1 VNEHRNKDQH
11 KSFFVAVFFSALLSV
26 AFLACMEEP
35 SPVGSRLLPDAD
47 LLKLDT
53 TFVGAI
59 KASSEQNIPTKLLP
73 SRLLVGKTRDREA
86 WAALRFNA
94 IPDSLVLVNV
104 LGAELQLRVNY
115 HFGDSLA
122 PFAFDVHNILRSW
135 GSDSLTIDSLRMP
148 GFFNPSPMSSW
159 SAVPLGDTATVTV
172 SLDTAIVRAWLNAP
186 LDTVKTNFGVLL
198 KPRSQ
203 GVIKGFATSIAS
215 IVEHRPR
222 LVVRYSRQG
231 TTRVDTAQI
240 SGSTDVFAAFTEDTA
255 WLSDSS
261 RVYIHNGISSRGVI
275 EFDISSFTKNATI
288 HKAVLEVTLDPQASR
303 LNSYSADSLYAFFVT
318 KDGVLPNLFSLSQTA
333 VSEGRK
339 VYRFPIT
346 SFVQIWA
353 RSTEPRKVV
362 LAGYTEHYS
371 LDSFVLFGASSPF
384 KPRLIITYSLLR

>member
-1 VNEHRNKDQH
+1 VNEQRNRTQHR
-11 KSFFVAVFFSALLSV
+11 SFFVAVFFSALLSV

-53 TFVGAI
+53 SFVGAI
-59 KASSEQNIPTKLLP
+59 KASSELNIPTKLLP
-73 SRLLVGKTRDREA
+73 SRLLVGKTSDRES
-86 WAALRFNA
+86 WAAIRFNA
-94 IPDSLVLVNV
+94 IPDTLVLVNV
-104 LGAELQLRVNY
+104 LSAELQLRVNY

-122 PFAFDVHNILRSW
+122 PFAFDVHKILRSW
-135 GSDSLTIDSLRMP
+135 GSDSLTIDSLRTA
-148 GFFNPSPMSSW
+148 GFFNPSPMFSLR
-159 SAVPLGDTATVTV
+159 ATPLGDTAMVAV
-172 SLDTAIVRAWLNAP
+172 ALDTATVRSWLNAP
-186 LDTVKTNFGVLL
+186 LDTATTNFGVLL
-198 KPRSQ
+198 KPTST

-215 IVEHRPR
+215 IAEHRPR

-231 TTRVDTAQI
+231 TTRVDTARI
-240 SGSTDVFAAFTEDTA
+240 SGSAEAFAAFTEHTA
-255 WLSDSS
+255 WLTDSL

-275 EFDISSFTKNATI
+275 EFDVSSFTKSSAI

-303 LNSYSADSLYAFFVT
+303 LNSYSTDSLYAFFVS
-318 KDGVLPNLFSLSQTA
+318 KDGVLPNLFSLSEAT

-346 SFVQIWA
+346 SFVQIWV
-353 RSTEPRKVV
+353 RSNEPRKIV

-384 KPRLIITYSLLR
+384 KPKLIITYSVLR